1 MPHLTSSL
9 QAMSLSYFSPLVFI
23 KEWAIQSKL
32 LLKCD
37 VDHKSFFFNGIFQN
51 FSKNFDSFIH
61 YYNPNTSEFK
71 FSKHEDML
79 KKIIIMLPKLACIAI
94 NLYKILYYFKFYVS
108 TICAYKVCVL
118 IYKQDFQVRL
128 HDVFI
133 ICKFRF

>member
-51 FSKNFDSFIH
+51 FSKNFYSFIH

-79 KKIIIMLPKLACIAI
+79 KKNNNVAKSSMHRNKSL
-94 NLYKILYYFKFYVS
+94 
-108 TICAYKVCVL
+108 
-118 IYKQDFQVRL
+118 QDFILFQIL
-128 HDVFI
+128 
-133 ICKFRF
+133 C